1 MTPRL
6 ISLAI
11 AASTLACAPVADTLE
26 TAPSSANAASVE
38 CEVGIYRAN
47 ADRFVALTR
56 SGKGFRYTF
65 NNGIVGT
72 IGAPDANVSCGPDSV
87 RVKGDGAWARM
98 PIVQTDTRFNA
109 AGVQLAGRLMEP
121 VGADEATPL
130 IVYAHGSE
138 DTAWIER
145 ARDPYQMVGRG
156 ISVFVYDKR
165 GTGQSE
171 GQYSQNFPQLADDMV
186 AATKEARRLAEGR
199 FGRVGLVGL
208 SQGGWIA
215 PLASER
221 ADADFIGIGYG
232 LVADIREEDADQ
244 VQRELRDAGYDDSVL
259 SIGRQITD
267 VTARIASSDYTDGL
281 DELTELQEL
290 YSNEP
295 WFSVIRGGFS
305 GVLINLPADELRQN
319 GVPQF
324 NSLNIDWTLDPMSVM
339 RETDVPQLWVLA
351 GEDREAPI
359 ELTSKRLSTLKGE
372 GKDITIYTFPD
383 TDHGM
388 WEFFQ
393 QQDGT
398 RELTRVTP
406 GFYDLMADWA
416 KGEVT
421 DGYGAGSL
429 MRD

>member
-1 MTPRL
+1 MTPKPIL
-6 ISLAI
+6 FFLAPL
-11 AASTLACAPVADTLE
+11 TLACAPLADS
-26 TAPSSANAASVE
+26 PNMASRSVQTDPQT
-38 CEVGIYRAN
+38 CEVGVYRADG
-47 ADRFVALTR
+47 DRFVALTR
-56 SGKGFRYTF
+56 SGNGFRYTF
-65 NNGIVGT
+65 SDGNVGT
-72 IGAPDANVSCGPDSV
+72 IGAESATVACGYQSVTVSGSGTWPLV
-87 RVKGDGAWARM
+87 AIA
-98 PIVQTDTRFNA
+98 QTDTRFKSE
-109 AGVQLAGRLMEP
+109 GIQLAGRMMEP
-121 VGADEATPL
+121 MGANETTPL
-130 IVYAHGSE
+130 IIYAHGSE

-171 GQYSQNFPQLADDMV
+171 GEYSQNFPQLADDMV
-186 AATKEARRLAEGR
+186 AATKEARRLAKGR

-244 VQRELRDAGYDDSVL
+244 VQRELRDAGYDESVL
-259 SIGRQITD
+259 SIGRKITD

-281 DELTELQEL
+281 EELTELQQL
-290 YSNEP
+290 YADEP

-305 GVLINLPADELRQN
+305 GVLINMSANDLREN

-324 NSLNIDWTLDPMSVM
+324 NSLNIDWTLDPMNVM
-339 RETDVPQLWVLA
+339 RGTDVPQLWVLA

-359 ELTSKRLSTLKGE
+359 ELTSRRLSRLKRE
-372 GKDITIYTFPD
+372 GKEITIYTFPD

-388 WEFFQ
+388 WEFV
-393 QQDGT
+393 QDEDGN

-416 KGEVT
+416 KGEVSE
-421 DGYGAGSL
+421 GYGSSFL
-429 MRD
+429 VQN